1 MNDLQNSQYFS
12 KTLAY
17 DTIVQLGH
25 GRFKATEI
33 YTHVSKK
40 SLPKIKSPLDTI
52 VDKQKADNEHITK
65 IKT

>member
-1 MNDLQNSQYFS
+1 MNDLQTSRYFS

-17 DTIVQLGH
+17 DTIVQHGH
-25 GRFKATEI
+25 GRSKATEI

-40 SLPKIKSPLDTI
+40 SLANIKSPLESI
-52 VDKQKADNEHITK
+52 VDKQRIDNEHITK

>member
-17 DTIVQLGH
+17 DTIVLHGH
-25 GRFKATEI
+25 GRSKATEI

-40 SLPKIKSPLDTI
+40 SLENSKSPLDAI
-52 VDKQKADNEHITK
+52 IDKQKADNEHITK